1 LTAFITFRVDKKRD
15 KPERKILDTQE
26 RAFWDVYRPPPG
38 CVNTTELD
46 IKKVCRDNTAVES
59 ADDPR

>member
-1 LTAFITFRVDKKRD
+1 MDKKRD

-26 RAFWDVYRPPPG
+26 RAFWDVFRPPPG

-46 IKKVCRDNTAVES
+46 VRKVMRNTATDELNT
-59 ADDPR
+59 DDPR